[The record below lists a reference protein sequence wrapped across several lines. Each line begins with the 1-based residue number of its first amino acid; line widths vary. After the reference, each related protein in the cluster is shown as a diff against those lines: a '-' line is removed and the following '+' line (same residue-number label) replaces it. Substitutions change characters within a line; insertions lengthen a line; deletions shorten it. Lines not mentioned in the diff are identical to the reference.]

1 MHCAVSME
9 CCSIWY
15 GSNSLA
21 NLESIL
27 APFWTPEGEAGDD
40 EEKRQKLLE
49 ALRAHCRDRRAQN
62 RTIILGIAALVL
74 MVAAAC
80 TYDLHRRELYFI
92 LVVSP
97 LGIGIAPLV
106 TILIASVSDLSK
118 TKLTLTLAEESDAA
132 EIRGLLEKI
141 VGK

>member
-1 MHCAVSME
+1 
-9 CCSIWY
+9 
-15 GSNSLA
+15 LA

-27 APFWTPEGEAGDD
+27 APFWKPEGEAGDD
-40 EEKRQKLLE
+40 EEKRKRLLE
-49 ALRAHCRDRRAQN
+49 ALRAHCRYRRAQN
-62 RTIILGIAALVL
+62 RAIIIGIAALFL
-74 MVAAAC
+74 LVAAAC
-80 TYDLHRRELYFI
+80 AYDLHRRELK
-92 LVVSP
+92 LTLAVGP

-141 VGK
+141 AGQ